1 MSEYDNELSK
11 IVAELNRAAPS
22 QKYAAAR
29 TGQSTASL
37 DQLLHA
43 AAARGAS
50 DVLLI
55 AGAPAMLRVTGNL
68 TPLAGAVLEADEV
81 RGLVLPLL
89 EPAQLDELQKRKSVD
104 LSFVRDNL
112 GRFRVNI
119 HHQRGTLAASIRLLP
134 SRIPSLE
141 SLHLPLS
148 LAKLAERRQ
157 GLVLVTG
164 PTGCGK
170 SSTLAALIDI
180 VNTKRAAHVVT
191 IEDPVEYQHANR
203 SAIIEQIEVGRD
215 TPDFAV
221 TLRSIMRQTPDVI
234 LVGEMRDSETIATA
248 LTAAETGHLV
258 FSTLHTN
265 DTIQA
270 MSRILDS
277 FPAGNQP
284 QIRQQMSLAMSAVV
298 AQQLVPGVDG
308 VNRWPAVEVMVA
320 TDAVR
325 ALIRKGDDH
334 QLRSQI
340 SVGRAEG
347 MTTMELRLRTGDQGI
362 PRQARP
368 VQHVR
373 APGGT
378 VWILER
384 HRPGGRDGGDL
395 LHVAGRAPR
404 RPCAVERIGLP
415 GHGPVAAHADARLLA
430 RCAGRF
436 RGRPGAVARARA
448 ASPARRGSADHGRA
462 RCRGCGGLGLLHAR
476 AQLGKGVAGRTRHR
490 RAPARRAAGG
500 DARGTGARGAG
511 DRVRDRPARPLA
523 GAAPPCWRGAAGAD
537 SARNHRLRRSPRPQ
551 PTGPDGERLA
561 RVRLADQPQRQ
572 TALKHPGPPD
582 SGGERAGALLE
593 GGPAGLRRAPRA
605 RFGRGRVCDRT
616 PALPHGDPQRQARAR
631 LRGADA
637 RRPRPGGAG
646 AGAGAGAHLDGRSR
660 ARHAPVQP
668 TLVEL
673 ARTPAVQRGRAARLA
688 RSARGRSRPLHTRAR
703 GDAEHALPGGGVR
716 HALARGLD
724 LVRARQRV
732 RGAAVDRKSTR
743 L

>member
-29 TGQSTASL
+29 TGQSTPSL
-37 DQLLHA
+37 DQLLHTA
-43 AAARGAS
+43 AGRGAS

-68 TPLAGAVLEADEV
+68 TPGAGAVLEADDV
-81 RGLVLPLL
+81 RSLVLPLL
-89 EPAQLDELQKRKSVD
+89 EPAQLEELQKRKSVD
-104 LSFVRDNL
+104 LSFVRENL

-234 LVGEMRDSETIATA
+234 LVGEMRDAETIATA

-265 DTIQA
+265 DTIQS

-277 FPAGNQP
+277 FPSGNQP
-284 QIRQQMSLAMSAVV
+284 QIRQQLSLALAAVV
-298 AQQLVPGVDG
+298 AQQLVPGVEG
-308 VNRWPAVEVMVA
+308 VNRWPAVEIMIA

-340 SVGRAEG
+340 SVGRADG
-347 MTTMELRLRTGDQGI
+347 MTTMEQS
-362 PRQARP
+362 
-368 VQHVR
+368 
-373 APGGT
+373 
-378 VWILER
+378 
-384 HRPGGRDGGDL
+384 
-395 LHVAGRAPR
+395 
-404 RPCAVERIGLP
+404 
-415 GHGPVAAHADARLLA
+415 LA
-430 RCAGRF
+430 
-436 RGRPGAVARARA
+436 
-448 ASPARRGSADHGRA
+448 
-462 RCRGCGGLGLLHAR
+462 
-476 AQLGKGVAGRTRHR
+476 
-490 RAPARRAAGG
+490 
-500 DARGTGARGAG
+500 
-511 DRVRDRPARPLA
+511 
-523 GAAPPCWRGAAGAD
+523 
-537 SARNHRLRRSPRPQ
+537 
-551 PTGPDGERLA
+551 
-561 RVRLADQPQRQ
+561 
-572 TALKHPGPPD
+572 
-582 SGGERAGALLE
+582 
-593 GGPAGLRRAPRA
+593 
-605 RFGRGRVCDRT
+605 
-616 PALPHGDPQRQARAR
+616 
-631 LRGADA
+631 
-637 RRPRPGGAG
+637 
-646 AGAGAGAHLDGRSR
+646 
-660 ARHAPVQP
+660 
-668 TLVEL
+668 
-673 ARTPAVQRGRAARLA
+673 
-688 RSARGRSRPLHTRAR
+688 
-703 GDAEHALPGGGVR
+703 
-716 HALARGLD
+716 D
-724 LVRARQRV
+724 LVRTGRITQETAYAHGYRTDDLQRYL
-732 RGAAVDRKSTR
+732 G
-743 L
+743 

>member
-11 IVAELNRAAPS
+11 IVAELNRAAPG
-22 QKYAAAR
+22 QKLAFR
-29 TGQSTASL
+29 GVQSTASL

-68 TPLAGAVLEADEV
+68 TPGAGAVLEADDV
-81 RGLVLPLL
+81 RSLVLPLL
-89 EPAQLDELQKRKSVD
+89 EPAQVDELQKRKSVD
-104 LSFVRDNL
+104 LSFVRENL

-141 SLHLPLS
+141 SLHLPVS
-148 LAKLAERRQ
+148 LARLAERRQ

-180 VNTKRAAHVVT
+180 VNTKRAAHIVT

-234 LVGEMRDSETIATA
+234 LVGEMRDAETIATA

-265 DTIQA
+265 DAIQS

-284 QIRQQMSLAMSAVV
+284 QIRQQLSLAMAAVV

-308 VNRWPAVEVMVA
+308 VNRWPAVEIMIA

-340 SVGRAEG
+340 SVGRTDG
-347 MTTMELRLRTGDQGI
+347 MTTMEQS
-362 PRQARP
+362 
-368 VQHVR
+368 
-373 APGGT
+373 
-378 VWILER
+378 
-384 HRPGGRDGGDL
+384 
-395 LHVAGRAPR
+395 
-404 RPCAVERIGLP
+404 
-415 GHGPVAAHADARLLA
+415 LA
-430 RCAGRF
+430 
-436 RGRPGAVARARA
+436 
-448 ASPARRGSADHGRA
+448 
-462 RCRGCGGLGLLHAR
+462 
-476 AQLGKGVAGRTRHR
+476 
-490 RAPARRAAGG
+490 
-500 DARGTGARGAG
+500 
-511 DRVRDRPARPLA
+511 
-523 GAAPPCWRGAAGAD
+523 
-537 SARNHRLRRSPRPQ
+537 
-551 PTGPDGERLA
+551 E
-561 RVRLADQPQRQ
+561 
-572 TALKHPGPPD
+572 
-582 SGGERAGALLE
+582 
-593 GGPAGLRRAPRA
+593 
-605 RFGRGRVCDRT
+605 
-616 PALPHGDPQRQARAR
+616 
-631 LRGADA
+631 
-637 RRPRPGGAG
+637 
-646 AGAGAGAHLDGRSR
+646 
-660 ARHAPVQP
+660 
-668 TLVEL
+668 
-673 ARTPAVQRGRAARLA
+673 
-688 RSARGRSRPLHTRAR
+688 
-703 GDAEHALPGGGVR
+703 
-716 HALARGLD
+716 
-724 LVRARQRV
+724 LVRAGRITRETAYAHGYRTDDLQRYL
-732 RGAAVDRKSTR
+732 G
-743 L
+743 